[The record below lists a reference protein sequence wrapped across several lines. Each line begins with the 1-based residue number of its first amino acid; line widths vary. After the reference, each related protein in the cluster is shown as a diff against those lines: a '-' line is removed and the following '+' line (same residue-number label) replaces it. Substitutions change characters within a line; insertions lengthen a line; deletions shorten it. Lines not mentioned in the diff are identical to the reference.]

1 MRARIEDIDA
11 THEAHIYEAN
21 MDDLHAVA
29 DHCKALRSAGL
40 NGDRD
45 MRKLAVIPGIIIQ
58 QYMNENGVS
67 YAEFMRNPVHA
78 NKMLND
84 RALSGFRTHEGRV

>member
-29 DHCKALRSAGL
+29 DYCKARQNAGL
-40 NGDRD
+40 VGDSD
-45 MRKLAVIPGIIIQ
+45 MRPLMTVPGIIVQ

-67 YAEFMRNPVHA
+67 YPEFMRNPEHA
-78 NKMLND
+78 KRMMND
-84 RALSGFRTHEGRV
+84 PALSAFRIHRGRV